1 MQSIGEEG
9 QVDKDLMFI
18 DERTTGKHPRRN
30 KNILIDDNEADITNT
45 VHDNNENYIRSGYQS
60 FMMLN

>member
-1 MQSIGEEG
+1 MQSIGEKG

-30 KNILIDDNEADITNT
+30 TNILIDDNEADITNT